1 MGFGMIKA
9 FNSTAFIGR
18 VEGTPFAQ
26 DPTVRRACR
35 SREASMLTCLTGET
49 EATQQ
54 DLKRLLVGSSSSYG
68 NIANS
73 YGNAKDDEGNEKTTK
88 GDPGLSAA

>member
-1 MGFGMIKA
+1 
-9 FNSTAFIGR
+9 
-18 VEGTPFAQ
+18 
-26 DPTVRRACR
+26 
-35 SREASMLTCLTGET
+35 MLTCLTGET

-54 DLKRLLVGSSSSYG
+54 DLKRLLEGSSSSYG